1 MMTGILYRKGDGQWI
16 SPSDSGYASEDQ
28 LQAMISEFPELLP
41 GVSPDSFVC
50 REFNTDSGPI
60 DNVIINSIDGSI
72 TLVECKLAKNPEV
85 RRKIIGQ
92 IIDYAASIS
101 KLSFDEFHQR
111 WKERGGADL
120 TSIDSAKG
128 PLSLEV
134 TNNLEAARFT
144 LLLAVDEINQPLKEM
159 VIYFNKKTDASTRV
173 ALIELARHSTGDT
186 EILIPQTFGYEALK
200 PQVDAYE
207 QRNPWTKDEFAA
219 WLATNE
225 AASLTKFERL
235 MNNLE
240 AAGHKWGGTKS
251 ETPSGAICVKT
262 SKGLRYPLVFHTF
275 STATVEVRF
284 VDYKK
289 EAYVDEL
296 LAEFDSIEEIKT
308 DLIRANGY
316 GAKPK
321 IEVTRTDNPDITR
334 ALLGICARVA
344 RT

>member
-1 MMTGILYRKGDGQWI
+1 MTGILYRKGDGQWI

-60 DNVIINSIDGSI
+60 DNVIINSKDGSI

-111 WKERGGADL
+111 WKDRDGEDL
-120 TSIDSAKG
+120 TTIETPRG
-128 PLSLEV
+128 PLSLGV

-144 LLLAVDEINQPLKEM
+144 LLLAVDEINEPLKEM
-159 VIYFNKKTDASTRV
+159 VIYFNKKTDSSTRV

-207 QRNPWTKDEFAA
+207 QRNPWSKEEFAT

-225 AASLTKFERL
+225 PSSLEKFEKL
-235 MNNLE
+235 MKSLE
-240 AAGHKWGGTKS
+240 EAGHRWGGTKS

-262 SKGLRYPLVFHTF
+262 SKGFRYPIVFHTF
-275 STATVEVRF
+275 SNATLEVRF

-289 EAYVDEL
+289 ETYVDEL
-296 LAEFDSIEEIKT
+296 LAEFRGVDEIKIDSIK
-308 DLIRANGY
+308 ANGY

-321 IEVTRTDNPDITR
+321 IEVSRTNEPLITR
-334 ALLGICARVA
+334 ALLGLCSRLA